1 MKSFVMK
8 MSGGGS
14 IPPRAPGREIVAAWI
29 GSCIAIGL
37 IALLERYAVGENGFP
52 LLIGSFG
59 ASAVLAFGATK
70 SPLAQPRNMVGGHFL
85 SSLVGVGSG
94 MLIPDITW
102 LATCLA
108 VATAIAVMHI
118 SKTLHPPGGAT
129 ALIAV
134 TGGESIRQLGW
145 SYAFVPCLSGAII
158 LLIVALI
165 VNNIPRNQ
173 RWPLFW

>member
-102 LATCLA
+102 LAACLA

-118 SKTLHPPGGAT
+118 RGPHPSEPQFSYLQSSDT
-129 ALIAV
+129 KRNLISQSCC
-134 TGGESIRQLGW
+134 E
-145 SYAFVPCLSGAII
+145 
-158 LLIVALI
+158 
-165 VNNIPRNQ
+165 NE
-173 RWPLFW
+173 